1 MASAREIARETGV
14 SVATVSRALNSQ
26 PGVSVRTRQRVMKAA
41 NMVGYQGS
49 ASRRTAVG
57 VGFALLGD
65 MNMWAYDL
73 MLLDGM
79 RNGLNDSKL
88 DVQVIDIQRDKS
100 DDETYTEFFV
110 RRGLRGVVLRTSSK
124 YKDTCE
130 EIASEGFPSI
140 VLAERFESPRISFV
154 SCDSSAATQRGV
166 EHLIQLGHQRIAM
179 VTNRRDDRDH
189 QDRLDGYQRALENN
203 GIPLDEDLIIR
214 IVSNLEGGMNALNE
228 LMSRRTPPTAICFAD
243 PHSSVGAMCRANQI
257 GLKLPQQLSI
267 LGFDDGNLRNMVS
280 PVMTAVCQDTQEIGY
295 EAARWLGGR
304 ILGQHQTPMQ
314 SVIQASLMI
323 NQTTGSPPSEPTQ
336 LQPDGRPVGD

>member
-41 NMVGYQGS
+41 NMVGYQGT
-49 ASRRTAVG
+49 ASRRSAVG

-65 MNMWAYDL
+65 MKMWEYDL

-79 RNGLNDSKL
+79 RRGLNDSKL

-100 DDETYTEFFV
+100 DDESYTEFFV
-110 RRGLRGVVLRTSSK
+110 GRGLRGVVLRTSSEHK
-124 YKDTCE
+124 KTCE
-130 EIASEGFPSI
+130 EIATEGFPSI
-140 VLAERFESPRISFV
+140 VLAERFDSAHISFV
-154 SCDSSAATQRGV
+154 SCDSTSATQRGV

-189 QDRLDGYQRALENN
+189 ADRLNGYRRALENN
-203 GIPLDEDLIIR
+203 DIPFDDELIIR
-214 IVSNLEGGMNALNE
+214 IVSSLEGGMNSLNE

-243 PHSSVGAMCRANQI
+243 PHSSVGAMCRANEI
-257 GLKLPQQLSI
+257 GLKLPEQLSI
-267 LGFDDGNLRNMVS
+267 LGFDDGNLRNMVC
-280 PVMTAVCQDTQEIGY
+280 PVMSAVYQDTREIGF

-304 ILGQHQTPMQ
+304 ILGQNQTPLQ
-314 SVIQASLMI
+314 RVIQASLMI

-336 LQPDGRPVGD
+336 LQPNGRPIGE